1 MDWLDSWHEKQA
13 WHSGLDEQMHPEG
26 DELVVLKAH
35 RYYRMYWVIQCA
47 LLNVLHSVSV
57 MYLT

>member
-1 MDWLDSWHEKQA
+1 MRMI
-13 WHSGLDEQMHPEG
+13 QMHPEG

-47 LLNVLHSVSV
+47 LLNMLHSVSV